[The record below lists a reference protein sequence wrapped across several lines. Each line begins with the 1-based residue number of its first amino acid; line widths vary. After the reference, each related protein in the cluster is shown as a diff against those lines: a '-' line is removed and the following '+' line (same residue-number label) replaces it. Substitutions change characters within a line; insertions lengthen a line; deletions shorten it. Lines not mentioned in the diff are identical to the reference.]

1 MANAILERGLD
12 RAAHDRPGQDRP
24 GWAAPTT
31 SGDGGGGFTSAEP
44 TMRYGGVGSAT
55 AALLALVV
63 AAGVFGWASVESV
76 APGESVALP
85 GWLIV
90 VLLGAFGTAILTSFK
105 PNLARVTAPIYA
117 VLEGLVLG
125 AISKVYENQ
134 FDGIVVQAVG
144 LTVLVFASM
153 LFLYST
159 RILKVTDKF
168 RRVVVGAT
176 LGLMAFYAV
185 SMLLALFDVQAPLIW
200 DSGPIG
206 IGFSFLVAGLAAFNL
221 ALDFDLAE
229 RGVRDGLPQ
238 RYEWFCAF
246 ALVTSLVW
254 LYLELLRLLSKLRD

>member
-12 RAAHDRPGQDRP
+12 RAAQQP
-24 GWAAPTT
+24 GWAVPAPPAP
-31 SGDGGGGFTSAEP
+31 GDPSP
-44 TMRYGGVGSAT
+44 TATRDGAMTIGGVGTAT
-55 AALLALVV
+55 AAMLALVV
-63 AAGVFGWASVESV
+63 IAGGFGWASVDSA
-76 APGESVALP
+76 APGEPVSLP
-85 GWLIV
+85 SWLIIA
-90 VLLGAFGTAILTSFK
+90 LLGAIGTAILTSFK
-105 PNLARVTAPIYA
+105 PDLARFTAPIYA
-117 VLEGLVLG
+117 LLEGAVLG
-125 AISKVYENQ
+125 AISKVYENE
-134 FDGIVVQAVG
+134 FEGIVVQAVG
-144 LTVLVFASM
+144 LTVLVFAAM

-168 RRVVVGAT
+168 RRIVVGAT
-176 LGLMAFYAV
+176 LGLMAFYLV
-185 SMLLALFDVQAPLIW
+185 SILLSVFDVQAPFIW

-206 IGFSFLVAGLAAFNL
+206 IGFSLLVAGLAAFNL